1 MILITKI
8 YLTWIMFLFSVLNF
22 NYEYTIFY
30 HVYFS
35 FVKAFV
41 RRREVNLKT
50 LFSKFPILQKKKKKI
65 K

>member
-1 MILITKI
+1 
-8 YLTWIMFLFSVLNF
+8 MFLFSVLNF

-50 LFSKFPILQKKKKKI
+50 LFSKFPILQKKKKNANHKMWYFCNY